1 MTQGIFIAGT
11 DTGIGKTLA
20 SCLLIDALVQEG
32 NKVVGMKPIASGA
45 SSVEGKLQNED
56 AMYLQQY
63 SNVEAPYEKI
73 NPYCFEPPVA
83 PHIAAQKAGREIDL
97 STIRQSYNQL
107 SVMADWVIVEGV
119 GGWYVPIND
128 NQTTADIP
136 LALNLPVVLVVGMK
150 LGCINHAL
158 LAVNAIRA
166 SGNELAG
173 WIANDIDKDMA
184 VHDEVLE
191 TLQTRLG
198 CPLIAR
204 IPYLHDDQRDTNQP
218 IKINT
223 KPLKS

>member
-1 MTQGIFIAGT
+1 MAQGIFITGT

-32 NKVVGMKPIASGA
+32 HKVIGMKPIASGA
-45 SSVEGKLQNED
+45 SSVDGNLQNED
-56 AMYLQQY
+56 AMYLQKY
-63 SNVEAPYEKI
+63 SNVEVSYESI
-73 NPYCFEPPVA
+73 NPFCFEPPIA
-83 PHIAAQKAGREIDL
+83 PHIAAQKAGRHIDL
-97 STIRQSYNQL
+97 STIKQSYNEL
-107 SVMADWVIVEGV
+107 SVMADWVIAEGV
-119 GGWYVPIND
+119 GGWYVPINQ

-158 LAVNAIRA
+158 LTVNAIRA

-184 VHDEVLE
+184 VYDEVFENLH
-191 TLQTRLG
+191 TRLG

-204 IPYLHDDQRDTNQP
+204 IPYLYDDQRDTNQP
-218 IKINT
+218 ININT
-223 KPLKS
+223 KFLKS